1 MTDPADAPDPPG
13 VDRRFQELTAHIRF
27 TDDVSFKLLG
37 LVPLLS
43 ASTIVAV
50 LLKNELKGSALLI
63 LLSVF
68 ASIVTVGVFAWE
80 LRNIQICR
88 WCRDRAA
95 DIEMQGDMNSPAGHF
110 YRFPGAFLG
119 FGKTEAEKLIYAT
132 TIVAWLLLPT
142 IEPAASESSRTA
154 SILRDVYPWGAGVI
168 LVATLVLVFAPT
180 PLKPRVPEAYHRL

>member
-1 MTDPADAPDPPG
+1 MTEPPIVPNHPG
-13 VDRRFQELTAHIRF
+13 EDRNYQELMAHIRF

-50 LLKNELKGSALLI
+50 LLKNELKGSALLL

-68 ASIVTVGVFAWE
+68 ASIVTLAIFAWE
-80 LRNIQICR
+80 LRNIQTCK
-88 WCRDRAA
+88 WCRARAA
-95 DIEMQGDMNSPAGHF
+95 DIERSRAVHPPPGHF
-110 YRFPGAFLG
+110 NRFPGAFLG

-142 IEPAASESSRTA
+142 IEPPAAESSRAA
-154 SILRDVYPWGAGVI
+154 SILQDGYPWFAGVI
-168 LVATLVLVFAPT
+168 LVATLVLVLAPT
-180 PLKPRVPEAYHRL
+180 PVEPKPPAYHRL